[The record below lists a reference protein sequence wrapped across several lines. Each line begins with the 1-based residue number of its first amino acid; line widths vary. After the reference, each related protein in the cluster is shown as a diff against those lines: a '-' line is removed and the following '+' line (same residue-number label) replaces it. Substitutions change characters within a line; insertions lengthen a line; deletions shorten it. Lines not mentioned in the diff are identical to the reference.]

1 MAGENFERRLVG
13 EVALDI
19 CYPCRAI
26 WFDHLESA
34 QLSPGGVIRLF
45 KLIHEHRND
54 ERRLLSERL
63 GCPIC
68 AEPLGLVN
76 DIQRSGRFT
85 YYRCP
90 AAHGRLTSFFQ
101 FLREKEFVRS
111 LTAAEIATLRAKVTQ
126 VRCSSCGGPVDLQRD
141 PVCPYCHSPISIL
154 DGDAV
159 EKALADLEAKEHQ
172 RTAVDPTALTHAM
185 LDTQIQRIRMQQ
197 LESRAYGPG
206 RVDALPGAGDA
217 IDLVTACISHLS
229 DLFD

>member
-26 WFDHLESA
+26 WFDNLESA

-76 DIQRSGRFT
+76 DMQRSGRFC

-90 AAHGRLTSFFQ
+90 AGHGRLTSFFQ
-101 FLREKEFVRS
+101 FLREKDFVRS
-111 LTAAEIATLRAKVTQ
+111 LTVAEMATLRAKVTQ
-126 VRCSSCGGPVDLQRD
+126 VRCSSCGGPIDLQRD
-141 PVCPYCHSPISIL
+141 PACPYCHSPVSIL

-159 EKALADLEAKEHQ
+159 DKALADLEEKEHQ
-172 RTAVDPTALTHAM
+172 RTTVDPTALTHAM
-185 LDTQIQRIRMQQ
+185 LDNQRQ
-197 LESRAYGPG
+197 LNRQRLSEGGTFGPA
-206 RVDALPGAGDA
+206 RTDTLLGAGDA